1 MGNNWLFFVEPDG
14 NTGGIFPIDPL
25 LPHSLGAHWISHIAS
40 LVDNSRNL
48 FVPGSMAIQE
58 AFHCMSKFAGA
69 LVIWCA
75 GGSNVNVKRKL
86 PGDHLGS
93 LSSCSGTSTR
103 VRQISSVRRD
113 LSGVFW
119 KLKYSRISAIPVVF
133 NKISSFAMKQLCK
146 EAQWLQ
152 SFPMLSLGAALVPP
166 LTNLSTNVLA
176 IPLDTSSMEAQR
188 CADQKHCDIES
199 RGCGPCSDL
208 YLQSLAWAKTT
219 EPRTGVEFPTMLDN
233 TISGEIN
240 SCFTPE
246 ILVGTGSR
254 TMTIIRIKSL
264 KVYAFGFYVHPFD
277 VCEKLGPKYACIPE
291 HELNKHQ
298 DFYRDLLRSDINM
311 TVRLV
316 VSCNGIKINTV
327 KDVFEKSLRARL
339 TKMNPE
345 ADFSCLQ
352 AFGSIFKQ
360 DIPLR
365 VGTTINFR
373 RTADGHL
380 VTEVEGNNIGAVQ
393 SKDLCRAFFDM
404 YIGELPICEQTKEE
418 IGKNVANIIRMC

>member
-1 MGNNWLFFVEPDG
+1 MGTNWLFFVEPDG
-14 NTGGIFPIDPL
+14 NAGGVFPIDPI

-40 LVDNSRNL
+40 LVDNSRHL
-48 FVPGSMAIQE
+48 LVPGSMALQE
-58 AFHCMSKFAGA
+58 AFSCMSKFAGA

-75 GGSNVNVKRKL
+75 RGSNANVRRKS
-86 PGDHLGS
+86 PGGDHLGR
-93 LSSCSGTSTR
+93 LSSASTQ
-103 VRQISSVRRD
+103 VRHISSVRRD
-113 LSGVFW
+113 LTGFFC
-119 KLKYSRISAIPVVF
+119 KLKCSRMSAIPVVF
-133 NKISSFAMKQLCK
+133 NKISSFALKQLSR

-152 SFPMLSLGAALVPP
+152 TFPMLSLGAALVPP
-166 LTNLSTNVLA
+166 LTNVSTNVLA
-176 IPLDTSSMEAQR
+176 MEAQR
-188 CADQKHCDIES
+188 ITDQKLCEIES
-199 RGCGPCSDL
+199 RGCGPCNDL
-208 YLQSLAWAKTT
+208 HLQSLAWAKTT

-233 TISGEIN
+233 SISGESN
-240 SCFTPE
+240 SGFTPE

-254 TMTIIRIKSL
+254 IMTVIRIKSL

-277 VCEKLGPKYACIPE
+277 VCEKLGPKYACIAE
-291 HELNKHQ
+291 HELNKCQ
-298 DFYRDLLRSDINM
+298 DFYRDLLRADINM

-339 TKMNPE
+339 TKTNPE

-352 AFGSIFKQ
+352 EFGSIFTQ
-360 DIPLR
+360 DITLR

-373 RTADGHL
+373 RTAEGLL

-404 YIGELPICEQTKEE
+404 YIGEIPVCEQTKEE
-418 IGKNVANIIRMC
+418 IGKNVASIIRMC